1 MSPQLNG
8 LDGRENLARD
18 LGITEA
24 EGVVG
29 GPLLLEVV
37 RKCQQKKTSGGGEVS
52 NTNLKFLYNSLFI
65 FFLMTKKTPEIRN
78 IWLLLYYYTVSGLYY
93 IMPST

>member
-1 MSPQLNG
+1 MFLHTFPPSPQLNG

-24 EGVVG
+24 EGSVG

-37 RKCQQKKTSGGGEVS
+37 RKCQQKKITVSGEVS
-52 NTNLKFLYNSLFI
+52 SVN
-65 FFLMTKKTPEIRN
+65 M
-78 IWLLLYYYTVSGLYY
+78 
-93 IMPST
+93 

>member
-1 MSPQLNG
+1 MLWFFFSIVPQLNG

-24 EGVVG
+24 EGTVG

-37 RKCQQKKTSGGGEVS
+37 RKCQQKKISGGGDVS
-52 NTNLKFLYNSLFI
+52 NINLEFLSYNSLSI
-65 FFLMTKKTPEIRN
+65 FFQWWKINWNYEHLAIVV
-78 IWLLLYYYTVSGLYY
+78 LL
-93 IMPST
+93 